1 MEQERTRDQSENQA
15 PANDQTPCPNCA
27 QGAAA
32 PRSYIYAIGRIEARF
47 PRLSVEKEFAQVTRS
62 SETAGLT
69 DDEVLY
75 QVLSQRQNRY
85 LARQMCWILT
95 IERQD
100 TYLLQPR
107 DPSDIELF
115 VEALP
120 RKPATVDI
128 DAVIGIRGPI
138 APPDVCNGLMLPIV
152 FVSQIYS
159 FDVASLIKS
168 IPRPPKVV
176 EKDFSKTAN
185 DLFTHIMQ
193 MADNAGAMDEHRA
206 LNYLALRYPRI
217 YEETTRAFDED
228 SSLSAIDVRASR
240 LSGNRRIF
248 DVIFSYTT
256 RKTDF
261 TRKSFVRVD
270 VTDEFPFLVSKLMP
284 YFDR

>member
-1 MEQERTRDQSENQA
+1 MEQERTGDQSEDQA
-15 PANDQTPCPNCA
+15 TVNDHTPCPNCA
-27 QGAAA
+27 QGTVA
-32 PRSYIYAIGRIEARF
+32 PRSYIYAIGRVEARF
-47 PRLSVEKEFAQVTRS
+47 PRLSVEKEFAQVRRS
-62 SETAGLT
+62 SETAKLT

-85 LARQMCWILT
+85 LARQMCWILS

-107 DPSDIELF
+107 DPSDLELF
-115 VEALP
+115 VEAL
-120 RKPATVDI
+120 RHKTDSGDI
-128 DAVIGIRGPI
+128 DAIIGVRGPI

-159 FDVASLIKS
+159 FDVESLIKS

-176 EKDFSKTAN
+176 EKDFAKNA
-185 DLFTHIMQ
+185 DRLFKHIMQ

-248 DVIFSYTT
+248 DVIFSYAS
-256 RKTDF
+256 RKTDS
-261 TRKSFVRVD
+261 TRKAFVRVD
-270 VTDEFPFLVSKLMP
+270 VTDEFPFLVSPLTE
-284 YFDR
+284 YYDR